1 MKNLYRPLLIL
12 ALLISQLFTNA
23 QDLPPN
29 TTWKGEV
36 MGIPLVLN
44 VIRDTVSQQYSGTLD
59 SPNQGAMGLPI
70 SDISVTTDS
79 LKAYLNMI
87 KGGFSGKFNADKS
100 ELTGTWHQGGDVP
113 MVFKRAEATAPLQR
127 PQTPKPPFPYK
138 EENVNYS
145 NADMS
150 VNFGGTLT
158 LPKSEGL
165 LPAVI
170 LITGSG
176 QQDRNETL
184 FGHQPFW
191 VIADHLS
198 RHGIAVLRVDD
209 RGVGET
215 TGDVKNATSADFAN
229 DVLAGVKYLKSRP
242 EIDPKQIGLIG
253 HSEGGVIAPLAA
265 VQSPDIAFIV
275 SMAGLGVKGSE
286 LFKKQAEN
294 SYLTIGFTAEEI
306 DIMKGLGDML
316 IQLSNDYPDP
326 DDLKAAFEPTFRD
339 WRSKQPQEL
348 MVKARLAGEGSDEVI
363 RQMAGR
369 TFMPWMRYLLAYD
382 PATTVARL
390 NIPILAINGEKDV
403 QVDAAQNLA
412 GFDKLLKQAGNSDY
426 EIVSLPNLNHLFQTA
441 KTGSVAEYAQI
452 EEAIAPEVLKV
463 MTEWIKEHV
472 R

>member
-1 MKNLYRPLLIL
+1 MKNLLRSLFIL
-12 ALLISQLFTNA
+12 TLLISHLFTNA
-23 QDLPPN
+23 QDLPAN

-44 VIRDTVSQQYSGTLD
+44 IIRDTVSQQYSGTLD

-70 SDISVTTDS
+70 SEISVTTDS

-100 ELTGTWHQGGDVP
+100 ELTGTWQQGGDVP
-113 MVFKRAEATAPLQR
+113 MVFKRAEAATPLQR
-127 PQTPKPPFPYK
+127 PQTPKPPFPYQ

-150 VNFGGTLT
+150 INFGGTLT
-158 LPKSEGL
+158 VPKSERP
-165 LPAVI
+165 LPVVI

-209 RGVGET
+209 RGIGET
-215 TGDVKNATSADFAN
+215 TGDVRNATSADFAN
-229 DVLAGVKYLKSRP
+229 DVLAGVEYLKSRP

-265 VQSPDIAFIV
+265 VKSPDIAFIV

-286 LFKKQAEN
+286 LYKKQAEN
-294 SYLTIGFTAEEI
+294 SYISMGFTAEEI
-306 DIMKGLGDML
+306 DIMKGLGDLL
-316 IQLSNDYPDP
+316 IQLSKDYPDP
-326 DDLKAAFEPTFRD
+326 DDLRAAFEPAFLD
-339 WRSKQPQEL
+339 WRSKQPEEL
-348 MVKARLAGEGSDEVI
+348 MVKARLLGEGSDEVI

-369 TFMPWMRYLLAYD
+369 TFMPWMRYFLAYD
-382 PATTVARL
+382 PATTVAKL
-390 NIPILAINGEKDV
+390 NIPVLAINGEKDV

-412 GFDKLLKQAGNSDY
+412 GFEKHLKLAGNTDY
-426 EIVSLPNLNHLFQTA
+426 KIVSLPNLNHLFQTA
-441 KTGSVAEYAQI
+441 ETGSVAEYAEI
-452 EEAIAPEVLKV
+452 EETIAPEALEI
-463 MTEWIKEHV
+463 MTKWIKARV